1 MIRNLKN
8 RSSQKMSNNKTLYN
22 SSLIMKLVKFK
33 KVKEAKE
40 LLEKTNFRMTRLD
53 ILYEENQRL
62 FTNEK

>member
-1 MIRNLKN
+1 
-8 RSSQKMSNNKTLYN
+8 
-22 SSLIMKLVKFK
+22 MKLVKFK